1 MTSSSGVCRGRSFAG
16 VLAFLAVI
24 AALLGGGSVAGA
36 SSVGSV
42 SVSVSPAVAGATG
55 ARWTV
60 SFTATSALAAG
71 TDSISLTGPAGTVFP
86 NSCSYT
92 IIDTTPD
99 PDVEW
104 GACAGSMPDTN
115 QVTLTVGNN
124 VAAGHALQVVVDDVE
139 NKSTS
144 GSKTLSVS
152 TSTDTTPVNANFT
165 LAAGPTAVSG
175 VGITA
180 LPAVA
185 GATGARWTV
194 TFTNTNAL
202 NYVYSRVYV
211 SAPVGTVFPNSCSYQ
226 LIDTTADVNLSGCT
240 AAGGGTNAVE
250 LYVYGDVPA
259 GHVLQ
264 LTVDDVVN
272 PPNAGSYPVGVSTSS
287 DRSPVSANAA
297 LTTGPT
303 AVSGV
308 GITALPPVAGATG
321 ARWTVTFT
329 NTNAL
334 NSYYSRLR
342 VSAPAGTVF
351 SASCAYRLVDTTPNP
366 DVTLSSC
373 PFTGGGT
380 NEVELYVN
388 GDVPAGHALVLTADD
403 VVNPPNAGSYPVAV
417 STSSDRS
424 PVSANAALSAGPTAV
439 SGVGVTASPP
449 VAGATGA
456 RWTVSFTNTNAL
468 NNYYSHITLA
478 APAGTVF
485 TGNCSYQLVDTTPNP
500 DVVVSGC
507 PTAGGGTNE
516 VELYLGGDVP
526 AGHALVLTADDV
538 VNPPNAG
545 SYPVAVSTTSDRSP
559 VSTNVALTSGPT
571 AVSALSISAL
581 PPVAGATGARWTAS
595 FTNTNALHSYYSR
608 ITLAAPSGTKFPTGC
623 SYQLIDTTPNPDVVV
638 TGCPTAGGG
647 TNEVELHV
655 YGDVPAG
662 HSLVLTADDVVNP
675 PNAGSYPVAIS
686 TSSDQS
692 PLTTNVAL
700 TSGPTAVTGAGVA
713 IDNTLPG
720 ATGVTYTIAFTN
732 TNALNYYYSRV
743 RVAAPAGTVFPSWC
757 AYQLIDTTPNPDVTL
772 SSCPTAGAG
781 TNEIEFYV
789 GGDVP
794 AGHALQL
801 VATDVTNPDTSGAK
815 TLTISTSSDQ
825 TPVAIGY
832 TLGLGVST
840 TALPSAQ
847 VGAAYSAT
855 LTATGG
861 TGPYSWSMAPG
872 SGPLPSGLSLN
883 SSTGVISGTPATG
896 TGGTYPNLVFRVKDA
911 TNATSDS
918 LPLTLNVG
926 SAPVIETQSEV
937 TFTPGVFNSF
947 QVWASGIPA
956 PALSVSG
963 TLPSGVTFT
972 DNGNGTATIAGTPPV
987 GTSGDHPLVITA
999 TNDIGSDTQD
1009 FTLGIAKAASY
1020 AWVTSSVNPSKVGQS
1035 VTFTATVA
1043 GGGGT
1048 VEFFDGAT
1056 SLGTATLSDG
1066 QATLATAA
1074 LTVGTHDI
1082 TVVYSGDGSYLGST
1096 SPKLTQ
1102 SVVERPGTTTA
1113 LVSSVNP
1120 SLTGQTVMFTAT
1132 VTGADVTPTG
1142 TVTFLEGASVL
1153 ASVGLDV
1160 NGQAFFST
1168 SSLAVGDHPITAV
1181 YGGDSAFQ
1189 GSASSVLTQK
1199 VTKASTTTAVT
1210 SSLNPS
1216 GSGAQ
1221 VTFTA
1226 TVAAVAPSSGA
1237 PSGTVEFFDGAT
1249 SLGTA
1254 SLNAF
1259 GVTTFATSA
1268 LTIGAH
1274 EVTAVYAGD
1283 TSYVGSTSPKLN
1295 QVVNPKP
1302 LTPTTTS
1309 AVSSPNPSVFGQT
1322 ITITA
1327 TVAGEGGTPTG
1338 SVTFFDGANAM
1349 GSSVLDGTGTAVF
1362 PVTGLAVGDRQITAV
1377 YGGDTTFAPSTS
1389 AVLTQKVDKAST
1401 TVALTS
1407 SLNPSTAGQNVTF
1420 TAKVAAVAPGAGV
1433 PGGTVEFR
1441 DGATSL
1447 GTVTLVGGEATVET
1461 SALTAGT
1468 HPITA
1473 VYSGSSSFT
1482 GSTSTSLDQVVMPV
1496 PLTPTATV
1504 LASSLNPSGHGA
1516 EVTFTATVTADGS
1529 TPVGTVE
1536 LFDDTTSLGNAT
1548 LNGAGVA
1555 TLSTSTLTVGTHP
1568 VKAVYSG
1575 SPAFAAS
1582 TSAVLDQVV
1591 EQTPL
1596 TATATSLGSSVN
1608 PSVSGQ
1614 SVELTSTVTGA
1625 GGTPTGSVQ
1634 FRDGAKVL
1642 GSGTVDGTGTATL
1655 TTDSLAVGD
1664 HDLTAVYGGD
1674 DTFET
1679 STSAVLVQVVNPAAT
1694 ATAVAS
1700 SKNPS
1705 KDGQSVT
1712 FTVQVTAV
1720 DPGAG
1725 TPGGTV
1731 EIRDGA
1737 TSLDTLTLDGSGK
1750 ATYATSA
1757 LTVGT
1762 HPITAVYSGDA
1773 SFVSSTSPSLE
1784 QVVEE
1789 TPLTQTATAVTS
1801 SKNPSAYGETVT
1813 FTATVTAEG
1822 ATPAGTVEFRDGA
1835 TVLGAAVLDGAGK
1848 ATLPAGNLAVGDHP
1862 ITAAFTGDD
1871 PFADSTSAV
1880 LTQKVDPAPTA
1891 VELTSSA
1898 NPSTLGQ
1905 PVMITAK
1912 VTSGVTGVG
1921 TPTGSVQF
1929 LEGATVLG
1937 TVPIGPA
1944 GTAEIPLGLPVGSH
1958 PITAVYAGDGTFAAS
1973 TSEVLTQVVSAAPLK
1988 PTSTALSSTLNPS
2001 KVGQSVTF
2009 SATVEGEGGTPT
2021 GTVEFRDGTTVIG
2034 SAPLDGTGKASL
2046 STSDLAAGEHR
2057 VVAVYG
2063 GDDDFAGSTSPEV
2076 VQVVE
2081 KDTTCQPL
2089 TTIRSVNGTARLAN
2103 GASLSVDLKQ
2113 VRFFF
2118 IRKVWVGEIVYRDA
2132 SNRVLLVSNVF
2143 TTRDVVKP
2151 IADACRGA
2159 SVRVSAVNFGRVPW
2173 RLGTLEMQIV
2183 DRSPDA
2189 PDAVM
2194 LQFPRMTPV
2203 STTVVRGDLTVR

>member
-1 MTSSSGVCRGRSFAG
+1 
-16 VLAFLAVI
+16 
-24 AALLGGGSVAGA
+24 
-36 SSVGSV
+36 
-42 SVSVSPAVAGATG
+42 
-55 ARWTV
+55 
-60 SFTATSALAAG
+60 
-71 TDSISLTGPAGTVFP
+71 
-86 NSCSYT
+86 
-92 IIDTTPD
+92 
-99 PDVEW
+99 
-104 GACAGSMPDTN
+104 
-115 QVTLTVGNN
+115 
-124 VAAGHALQVVVDDVE
+124 
-139 NKSTS
+139 
-144 GSKTLSVS
+144 LS
-152 TSTDTTPVNANFT
+152 
-165 LAAGPTAVSG
+165 AGPTAVSG
-175 VGITA
+175 LTVSA
-180 LPAVA
+180 LPPVA
-185 GATGARWTV
+185 GATGGRWTA

-202 NYVYSRVYV
+202 NYYYSKVTV
-211 SAPVGTVFPNSCSYQ
+211 AAPVGTKFPAGCSYQ
-226 LIDTTADVNLSGCT
+226 LI
-240 AAGGGTNAVE
+240 
-250 LYVYGDVPA
+250 
-259 GHVLQ
+259 
-264 LTVDDVVN
+264 
-272 PPNAGSYPVGVSTSS
+272 
-287 DRSPVSANAA
+287 
-297 LTTGPT
+297 
-303 AVSGV
+303 
-308 GITALPPVAGATG
+308 
-321 ARWTVTFT
+321 
-329 NTNAL
+329 
-334 NSYYSRLR
+334 
-342 VSAPAGTVF
+342 
-351 SASCAYRLVDTTPNP
+351 
-366 DVTLSSC
+366 
-373 PFTGGGT
+373 
-380 NEVELYVN
+380 
-388 GDVPAGHALVLTADD
+388 
-403 VVNPPNAGSYPVAV
+403 
-417 STSSDRS
+417 
-424 PVSANAALSAGPTAV
+424 
-439 SGVGVTASPP
+439 
-449 VAGATGA
+449 
-456 RWTVSFTNTNAL
+456 
-468 NNYYSHITLA
+468 
-478 APAGTVF
+478 
-485 TGNCSYQLVDTTPNP
+485 DTTPNP

-507 PTAGGGTNE
+507 PTAGSGTNE
-516 VELYLGGDVP
+516 VEIYVGGDVP
-526 AGHALVLTADDV
+526 AGHSLQLVIDDV

-545 SYPVAVSTTSDRSP
+545 SYPVSVSTSSDRSP
-559 VSTNVALTSGPT
+559 V
-571 AVSALSISAL
+571 
-581 PPVAGATGARWTAS
+581 
-595 FTNTNALHSYYSR
+595 
-608 ITLAAPSGTKFPTGC
+608 TK
-623 SYQLIDTTPNPDVVV
+623 
-638 TGCPTAGGG
+638 
-647 TNEVELHV
+647 
-655 YGDVPAG
+655 
-662 HSLVLTADDVVNP
+662 
-675 PNAGSYPVAIS
+675 
-686 TSSDQS
+686 
-692 PLTTNVAL
+692 NVAL

-720 ATGVTYTIAFTN
+720 ATGVTYTVAFTN
-732 TNALNYYYSRV
+732 TNALNAYYSRV
-743 RVAAPAGTVFPSWC
+743 RLSAPAGTVFPNWC
-757 AYQLIDTTPNPDVTL
+757 AYQLIDTTPNPDVVVG
-772 SSCPTAGAG
+772 SCPTASGG
-781 TNEIEFYV
+781 NEVELQVY
-789 GGDVP
+789 GDVP

-825 TPVAIGY
+825 TPVPVGY

-847 VGAAYSAT
+847 VGEAYSAT

-861 TGPYSWSMAPG
+861 TGPYTWSMAPG

-883 SSTGVISGTPATG
+883 ASTGVISGTPATG

-926 SAPVIETQSEV
+926 SAPKIQSQVEV
-937 TFTPGVFNSF
+937 TFTPGIANSF
-947 QVWASGIPA
+947 QVYASGIPA

-987 GTSGDHPLVITA
+987 GTSGDHALVITA
-999 TNDIGSDTQD
+999 TNDIGSDTQN
-1009 FTLGIAKAASY
+1009 FTLGVAKAASY
-1020 AWVTSSVNPSKVGQS
+1020 ASVTSSVNPSTLGQS
-1035 VTFTATVA
+1035 VTFTATVW
-1043 GGGGT
+1043 GGGGTPSGT

-1056 SLGTATLSDG
+1056 SLGSSTLTAG

-1074 LTVGTHDI
+1074 LTAGTHDI
-1082 TVVYSGDGSYLGST
+1082 TVVYGGDGSFLGST
-1096 SPKLTQ
+1096 SSKLTQ
-1102 SVVERPGTTTA
+1102 SVAERPGTTTA
-1113 LVSSVNP
+1113 LSSSANP
-1120 SLTGQTVMFTAT
+1120 SVAGQTVTFTAT
-1132 VTGADVTPTG
+1132 VTGTGVTPMG

-1168 SSLAVGDHPITAV
+1168 SGLAVGDHPITAV

-1189 GSASSVLTQK
+1189 GSASPVLTQK
-1199 VTKASTTTAVT
+1199 VNKASTTTAVT

-1216 GSGAQ
+1216 GLGAQ

-1226 TVAAVAPSSGA
+1226 TVSAVAPGSGA

-1268 LTIGAH
+1268 LTTGTHQI
-1274 EVTAVYAGD
+1274 TAEYAGD
-1283 TSYVGSTSPKLN
+1283 TSYTGSTSTVLS

-1302 LTPTTTS
+1302 LTPTTTT
-1309 AVSSPNPSVFGQT
+1309 ATSSTNPSVFGQT

-1349 GSSVLDGTGTAVF
+1349 GSAVLDGTGTAVF

-1407 SLNPSTAGQNVTF
+1407 SLNPSTAGQAVTF

-1447 GTVTLVGGEATVET
+1447 GTVTLIGGEATLEI
-1461 SALTAGT
+1461 SALAAGT
-1468 HPITA
+1468 HPVTA

-1482 GSTSTSLDQVVMPV
+1482 GSSSAVLDQVVDPV
-1496 PLTPTATV
+1496 PLTPTATAI
-1504 LASSLNPSGHGA
+1504 ASSLNPSAHGA
-1516 EVTFTATVTADGS
+1516 EVTFTATVTAEGS
-1529 TPVGTVE
+1529 TPVGSVE
-1536 LFDDTTSLGNAT
+1536 FFDDTTSLGSAT

-1555 TLSTSTLTVGTHP
+1555 VLATSTLAVGTHP

-1575 SPAFAAS
+1575 SLAFAAS
-1582 TSAVLDQVV
+1582 ASSVLDQVV

-1614 SVELTSTVTGA
+1614 EVKLTATVTGA

-1642 GSGTVDGTGTATL
+1642 GNGTVDGTGTATL
-1655 TTDSLAVGD
+1655 TTSSLGVGD
-1664 HDLTAVYGGD
+1664 HSLTAVYGGD

-1694 ATAVAS
+1694 TTGVTS

-1705 KDGQSVT
+1705 VAGQSVT

-1789 TPLTQTATAVTS
+1789 APLTQTATAVSS
-1801 SKNPSAYGETVT
+1801 SKNPSVYGETVT

-1822 ATPAGTVEFRDGA
+1822 TTPTGTVEFRDGA
-1835 TVLGAAVLDGAGK
+1835 TVLGAAVVDGTGK
-1848 ATLPAGNLAVGDHP
+1848 ATLPAGNLSVGDHP
-1862 ITAAFTGDD
+1862 ITAVFTGDD
-1871 PFADSTSAV
+1871 PFAGSTSTV

-1891 VELTSSA
+1891 VALTSSA

-1905 PVMITAK
+1905 PVTITAT
-1912 VTSGVTGVG
+1912 VTSGVQGVG
-1921 TPTGSVQF
+1921 VPTGTVEF
-1929 LEGATVLG
+1929 LEGATSLG
-1937 TVPIGPA
+1937 SVPVGPA
-1944 GTAEIPLGLPVGSH
+1944 GTAELPVGLPVGTH
-1958 PITAVYAGDGTFAAS
+1958 LITAVYSGDGTFAAS
-1973 TSEVLTQVVSAAPLK
+1973 TSEILTQVVSAAPLK
-1988 PTSTALSSTLNPS
+1988 ATSTTLGSTPNPS

-2009 SATVEGEGGTPT
+2009 SATVTGESGTPT

-2034 SAPLDGTGKASL
+2034 SAPLDGTGKATL

-2113 VRFFF
+2113 VSFFF

-2143 TTRDVVKP
+2143 TTRDVVTP
-2151 IADACRGA
+2151 IADVCRGA
-2159 SVRVSAVNFGRVPW
+2159 SIRVSAVNFGRLPW

-2189 PDAVM
+2189 PDAAM
-2194 LQFPRMTPV
+2194 LQFPRMTQV